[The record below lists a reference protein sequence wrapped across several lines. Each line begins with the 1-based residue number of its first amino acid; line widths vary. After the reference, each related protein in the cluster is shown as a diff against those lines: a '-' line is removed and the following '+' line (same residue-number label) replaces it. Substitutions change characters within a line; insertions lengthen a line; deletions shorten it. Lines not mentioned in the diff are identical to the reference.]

1 MRVLLVEDDPLSR
14 KLLSVAMHRA
24 GYAVDVCGSGREA
37 GLLAS
42 AHAYDLYIVDVGLPE
57 GPTAGTALVRDRR
70 AAGDHTPTL
79 FLSARGELDDR
90 IAGFEVGGDDY
101 LVKPAHLVEIIARA
115 EALVR
120 RQRSSPARTLERGD
134 LVIDWLARS
143 VTLGGSSV
151 HLTAKEY
158 GLLELLAGHP
168 GRVFTRD
175 EIIARVWDE
184 HFASDEKIVNVYA
197 KTLRRKLGRDLIQ
210 TVRGMG
216 YRFAL

>member
-1 MRVLLVEDDPLSR
+1 MRVLLVEDDPSSR
-14 KLLSVAMHRA
+14 KLLSVAMRRT
-24 GYAVDVCGSGREA
+24 GYAVDVCGGAREA
-37 GLLAS
+37 SLLVV
-42 AHAYDLYIVDVGLPE
+42 AHRYDLYIVDVGLPE
-57 GPTAGTALVRDRR
+57 GPAAGTELVRERR

-79 FLSARGELDDR
+79 FLSARAELDDR
-90 IAGFEVGGDDY
+90 IAGFASGGDDY
-101 LVKPAHLVEIIARA
+101 LVKPAYLVEIVARA
-115 EALVR
+115 EALTR

-134 LVIDWLARS
+134 LAIDWLARS
-143 VTLGGSSV
+143 VTLDGSRV

-158 GLLELLAGHP
+158 ALLELLAGHP

-184 HFASDEKIVNVYA
+184 RFVSDEKIVNVYA
-197 KTLRRKLGRDLIQ
+197 KTLRRKLGRELIQ